1 MFKTKLGSTYPLGNS
16 INVEGVNFA
25 VYAPSASGVTLCLF
39 EGQPAVEIT
48 QIAMNRREGGLW
60 TLHLEGAAEG
70 VLYGYRAHG
79 EYNLGE
85 GVFFNKNKLLLD
97 PYCKDFEGD
106 FTWSERHYC
115 HLPVGEFN
123 ANDNAIDMPKSRVF
137 SPKLYRGKRPNTP
150 WQDTFIYECH
160 VKGTTQTLDAADPK
174 KRGKFLGLCEPSFI
188 EHLRQ
193 LGVTAIE
200 LLPVQ
205 AFISEQFLTT
215 KGLQNY
221 WGYNT
226 LSFFVP
232 HKSYCV
238 DGNVA
243 EFQQMVETLH
253 GHNIEVIIDVVYN
266 HTAESGIDG
275 PMLSM
280 RGLHNRGYYRMLQ
293 APESVYINDTGC
305 GNTINI
311 DDPITLRLVID
322 SLRYWVKYMG
332 VDGFRFDLATILGRS
347 NEGFN
352 GQHAFFQAVAQ
363 DPILGQVKLIAEPWD
378 VGPGGYQ
385 LGAFP
390 PPWREWNDKYR
401 DVVRRFWR
409 GDAGTLPELAK
420 RIHGSNE
427 LFEHNLR
434 GPLNSINFLTSHDGF
449 SLADWV
455 SYEHKH
461 NEANG
466 EGNCDGHSENYSF
479 NCGVEGPSE
488 DPKVTHKRR
497 KLQINA
503 LVTLFMSKGVPMICA
518 GTELN
523 HSQGGN
529 NNAYCQDNETSWLDW
544 RNLNTTHDLLAPISA
559 LMKIRNQ
566 LSAFKHPFF
575 VHADDERFA
584 VLWYN
589 KLGQIMSEMD
599 WHDEANKT
607 LVYLLA
613 DHAESSSVLVV
624 LHADVNE
631 TEIQLPD
638 PPFSNRWEA
647 VYSSE
652 SDFEKGHLP
661 NPFGL
666 TGQSAWILLSQNEET
681 TNGSEKV

>member
-1 MFKTKLGSTYPLGNS
+1 MLKTKLGFTYPLGNS
-16 INVEGVNFA
+16 VHAEGVNFA
-25 VYAPSASGVTLCLF
+25 VYAPNASEVTLCLF
-39 EGQPAVEIT
+39 EGPVASELA
-48 QIAMNRREGGLW
+48 QIKMNKREGGLW
-60 TLHLEGAAEG
+60 TLFVESAREGT
-70 VLYGYRAHG
+70 LYGYRADG
-79 EYNLGE
+79 DYDLAE
-85 GVFFNKNKLLLD
+85 GLFFNKNKLLLD
-97 PYCKDFEGD
+97 PYCKDIQGE

-123 ANDNAIDMPKSRVF
+123 VNDNAIDMPKSRVF
-137 SPKLYRGKRPNTP
+137 RPKPYSGNRPNTA

-160 VKGTTQTLDAADPK
+160 VKGATQTLEAIAAN
-174 KRGKFLGLCEPSFI
+174 KRGTFLGLCEYSFI
-188 EHLRQ
+188 THLQQ

-232 HKSYCV
+232 HKAYCV
-238 DGNVA
+238 HGDIT
-243 EFQQMVETLH
+243 EFQQMVATLH
-253 GHNIEVIIDVVYN
+253 AHNIEVIIDVVYN

-293 APESVYINDTGC
+293 APESVFINDTGC

-322 SLRYWVKYMG
+322 SLRYWVQYMG

-352 GQHAFFQAVAQ
+352 GQHAFFQALSQ
-363 DPILGQVKLIAEPWD
+363 DPVLTQVKLIAEPWD

-409 GDAGTLPELAK
+409 GDSGTLPELAK
-420 RIHGSNE
+420 RIHGSND

-449 SLADWV
+449 SLSDWV

-461 NEANG
+461 NDANG
-466 EGNCDGHSENYSF
+466 ESNCDGHSENYSF
-479 NCGVEGPSE
+479 NCGIEGHTD
-488 DPKVTHKRR
+488 DPDVISKRR

-523 HSQGGN
+523 HSQNGN

-544 RNLNTTHDLLAPISA
+544 KNVNETQDLINPISS
-559 LMKIRNQ
+559 LMKIRSQ
-566 LSAFKHPFF
+566 LSTFKHPFF
-575 VHADDERFA
+575 VHAEDARFA

-589 KLGQIMSEMD
+589 KCGQIMSDMD
-599 WHDEANKT
+599 WHDEGNKT
-607 LVYLLA
+607 LIYVLA
-613 DHAESSSVLVV
+613 DLIESSSVLVI
-624 LHADVNE
+624 LHADDTE

-638 PPFSNRWEA
+638 PPFSSCWEA

-652 SDFEKGHLP
+652 ENFEVGQFPSSLA
-661 NPFGL
+661 L
-666 TGQSAWILLSQNEET
+666 TGQSAWILLSHNEET
-681 TNGSEKV
+681 TDGSEKV